1 MFEFLQVA
9 RVLGWRQVLKLY
21 RAKRFA
27 GGTLIRGF
35 FATPIIISMFNT
47 GFFDEIIQ
55 KEQIALDAFAMQHGL
70 DKAILQSLCDY
81 LYAMKVLDKRGE
93 DYVLDSAGRLIVEV
107 LPGSFYSAGAYA
119 DIFYNMEPLLRREK
133 RYGVDVNRNTA
144 LAARGSG
151 DAGKLFVFPL
161 VADLIRRRGF
171 AHVLDL
177 GCGDAAFLIDLCKDN
192 LRLHGY
198 GLDLSTEA
206 VAEGN
211 CNVKQE
217 NLQDRIQLFAEDM
230 FNVGALADQLQ
241 DVEVATAFFVM
252 HELLGSGTGRVM
264 EFLQA
269 FANACPRAH
278 LLICESIR
286 HTPEQLRGH
295 PGPLMEFQ
303 LVHDLSGQR
312 PISRQEWRS
321 IFEEAG
327 FRSIE
332 EEYFKFA
339 RVAIYVVR

>member
-1 MFEFLQVA
+1 MFHLLTLV
-9 RVLGWRQVLKLY
+9 RVLGVRQVLKLA

-27 GGTLIRGF
+27 GSTLIRGF
-35 FATPIIISMFNT
+35 FTTPIIVTLLNT
-47 GFFDEIIQ
+47 GFFDEIVR
-55 KEQIALDAFAMQHGL
+55 KDQINLDAFALQHGL
-70 DKAILQSLCDY
+70 DKAILQSLGDY
-81 LYAMKVLDKRGE
+81 LYAMKVLDKRGD
-93 DYVLDSAGRLIVEV
+93 DYVLDSRGRLIVEV

-119 DIFYNMEPLLRREK
+119 DIFYNMESLLRREK

-161 VADLIRRRGF
+161 VADLIQRRGF
-171 AHVLDL
+171 THVLDL

-192 LRLHGY
+192 PRLHGY

-206 VAEGN
+206 IAEGN
-211 CNVKQE
+211 RNVEQA

-230 FNVGALADQLQ
+230 FNIRALTGQLEG
-241 DVEVATAFFVM
+241 VEVATSFFVM
-252 HELLGSGTGRVM
+252 HELLSSGAGRVM

-269 FANACPRAH
+269 FAEACPRAH
-278 LLICESIR
+278 LVVCESIR
-286 HTPEQLRGH
+286 HTPEQLRER

-312 PISRQEWRS
+312 PVSRQEWRS

-327 FRSIE
+327 FHSIE
-332 EEYFKFA
+332 EEYFEFA
-339 RVAIYVVR
+339 RLAIYVVH